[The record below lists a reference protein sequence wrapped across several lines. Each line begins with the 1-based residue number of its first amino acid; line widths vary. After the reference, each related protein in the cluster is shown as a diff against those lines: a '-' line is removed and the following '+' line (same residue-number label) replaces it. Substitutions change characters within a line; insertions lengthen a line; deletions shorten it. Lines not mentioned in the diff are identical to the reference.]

1 MTTFRALLIA
11 MVCLCLW
18 LCCRTP
24 KYLLEASGDGEEFVI
39 IRFAAGPPYED
50 LAFKVRPSVRPGHCP
65 ARTLLH
71 CLSAC
76 FVLHRIHA
84 RILVSCLGYVTLS
97 PAYLLA

>member
-1 MTTFRALLIA
+1 MTMFRALLIA
-11 MVCLCLW
+11 MVCLCLCMW

-50 LAFKVRPSVRPGHCP
+50 LAFKVRSSVRPGHCP

-71 CLSAC
+71 CLPALFC
-76 FVLHRIHA
+76 IA
-84 RILVSCLGYVTLS
+84 YMLVSSYPAWVMLPCLRLIS
-97 PAYLLA
+97 